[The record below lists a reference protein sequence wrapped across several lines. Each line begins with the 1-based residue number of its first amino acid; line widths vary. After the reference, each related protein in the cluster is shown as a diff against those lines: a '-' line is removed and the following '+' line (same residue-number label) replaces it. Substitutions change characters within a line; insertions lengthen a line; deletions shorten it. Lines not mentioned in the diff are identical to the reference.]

1 MGSAFVPREIDL
13 TYGSVGD
20 ARRHKKEFGCTVCVG
35 GADNRL
41 VFDAAW
47 LDGASSLGNEI
58 TYAAIL
64 KLRDELHAEI
74 ELRLGVVGK
83 VREIL
88 LSIWCAPTAFEA
100 VAKHLHMT
108 SRTLRRKLHAQNTSF
123 RKLVDEL
130 RTQMAIKY
138 PRDTD
143 MTMEDIAQALGF
155 TDAASFRHALRRWTR
170 LSPLALRRVQQ
181 QHQS

>member
-1 MGSAFVPREIDL
+1 M
-13 TYGSVGD
+13 
-20 ARRHKKEFGCTVCVG
+20 
-35 GADNRL
+35 
-41 VFDAAW
+41 
-47 LDGASSLGNEI
+47 DGAPNLGNEI

-64 KLRDELHAEI
+64 KLCDELHAEI

-88 LSIWCAPTAFEA
+88 LVNLVRPTAFEA
-100 VAKHLHMT
+100 VAKHLHRT

-138 PRDTD
+138 LRDTD

-155 TDAASFRHALRRWTR
+155 TDAANFRHAFRRWTR
-170 LSPLALRRVQQ
+170 LSPLDFRRVQQ